1 MVMGSACR
9 IYIVGMGPG
18 REEMM
23 TGEALH
29 ILEQSDV
36 IVGYT
41 VYLQLLQERFHE
53 KELLSTPM
61 RQEVQRCKLCF
72 EEAGKGKKVALICSG
87 DAGIYGMASLMYE
100 IGKEYPQTELV
111 MVPGVTA
118 ASSGAA
124 VLGAPINHD
133 F

>member
-1 MVMGSACR
+1 MENR

-23 TGEALH
+23 TGEALAA
-29 ILEQSDV
+29 LEQSDV

-41 VYLQLLQERFHE
+41 VYLDLLSGRFKG

-61 RQEVQRCKLCF
+61 RQEEKRCRMCF
-72 EEAGKGKKVALICSG
+72 EEAKKGKKTALVCSG

-100 IGKEYPQTELV
+100 IGKE
-111 MVPGVTA
+111 
-118 ASSGAA
+118 
-124 VLGAPINHD
+124 
-133 F
+133 